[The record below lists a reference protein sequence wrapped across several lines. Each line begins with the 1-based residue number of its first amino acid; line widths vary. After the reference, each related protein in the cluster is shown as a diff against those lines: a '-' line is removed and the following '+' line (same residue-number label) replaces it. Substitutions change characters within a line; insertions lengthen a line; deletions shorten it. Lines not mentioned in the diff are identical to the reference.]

1 MNSFTAPMQVFEF
14 QADSSVSLVS
24 TAAINR
30 KSCDHCFLNR
40 KTCDKVRQ
48 AADSGEKCKRCAKDN
63 RPCTFTPTVH
73 LYHIADCV
81 GRHQCRAK
89 VIQAMGGVK
98 KEVQFKTIEIPIVC
112 DMDNDID
119 RTLFEYIQKNPNL
132 LVYNNRIKSFLAQDM
147 LGISPD
153 QDPASS
159 ISNSYGQSASNY
171 SYPQIPSPSGNARGS
186 FSSDQSL
193 YGSNNN
199 PLTSPI
205 QGPMKPYVQHNRP
218 HPYANAIHQ
227 RNNSEDRS
235 QQLPIR
241 PSLSPRAHP
250 AQNHVARH
258 GSTNSEVFAGLTNA
272 GISGSQVSPSA
283 SPISLSPLDSAAAL
297 SFDQRRP
304 SGGFVADMTASVNP
318 YGGAYQQ
325 VQPFQQQQQQ
335 HHPYAARS
343 PYPQPQFFQPQPQF
357 SQQQYVNNNSYRTP
371 SPFSAS
377 PVAPS
382 PIQQYNSQ
390 PPSPLELSL
399 SVGTNLGTL
408 SNNSHQNLTSLF
420 DNTLTMGNQSQSSQ
434 ALHRRQPSLSSLSAS
449 DSASPAMSNN
459 NQGDIP
465 TSGSSAPMV
474 ITTLNEEGHEV
485 GFYYAVPAVSL
496 NPGASDADLFQ
507 DFTVME
513 DTLGENFVWVENLF
527 DENATGV
534 VAGDASGSNLSSSS
548 AIPIPGGGVPN
559 MTGTNTE
566 SMMMEGLL
574 AQQRQQQ
581 QHDEWSSQYTPQDSY
596 GNHGLQG

>member
-1 MNSFTAPMQVFEF
+1 MNPLTGSMQVFEF

-48 AADSGEKCKRCAKDN
+48 ADSGEKCKRCAKDN

-119 RTLFEYIQKNPNL
+119 RALFEYIQKNPNL
-132 LVYNNRIKSFLAQDM
+132 LVYNNRIKSFLAQEM

-153 QDPASS
+153 QDPV
-159 ISNSYGQSASNY
+159 SNTPYGQSVLNY
-171 SYPQIPSPSGNARGS
+171 IPPPTVNVRGS
-186 FSSDQSL
+186 FSSDQ
-193 YGSNNN
+193 YGSGSN
-199 PLTSPI
+199 PLTSPM
-205 QGPMKPYVQHNRP
+205 QGPARPYVSHRS
-218 HPYANAIHQ
+218 HPYLNA
-227 RNNSEDRS
+227 
-235 QQLPIR
+235 
-241 PSLSPRAHP
+241 SPRAHP
-250 AQNHVARH
+250 AQNVVRH
-258 GSTNSEVFAGLTNA
+258 GSMNGEVFAGFTNG
-272 GISGSQVSPSA
+272 GIPGTQVSPSA
-283 SPISLSPLDSAAAL
+283 SPLSLSPLDSAAAL
-297 SFDQRRP
+297 GFDQRRH
-304 SGGFVADMTASVNP
+304 SNGFVADMTAPVNP

-335 HHPYAARS
+335 QQHHPYAAQS
-343 PYPQPQFFQPQPQF
+343 PYPQPQFF
-357 SQQQYVNNNSYRTP
+357 VNNNSYRRTP
-371 SPFSAS
+371 SPFSTS

-399 SVGTNLGTL
+399 NAGTNLGTL

-420 DNTLTMGNQSQSSQ
+420 DNNMTMGNQSSQS
-434 ALHRRQPSLSSLSAS
+434 LHRRQPSMSSLSAAS
-449 DSASPAMSNN
+449 SASPAMSNN
-459 NQGDIP
+459 NQGGDMP
-465 TSGSSAPMV
+465 TPGSSAPMV
-474 ITTLNEEGHEV
+474 ITTLNEDGHEV

-548 AIPIPGGGVPN
+548 AIPIPGAGV
-559 MTGTNTE
+559 TE

-581 QHDEWSSQYTPQDSY
+581 QQHDEWSSQYAPQGSY
-596 GNHGLQG
+596 DNHTLQG